1 MSSAHCL
8 ISGFLAQFAV
18 GYHTS
23 SILSEVTVLSWIGR
37 SGRIAVMHRAEVVGT
52 ETRSSYVDL
61 ADVEVEWFIDRVGSP
76 RLRLS
81 AW

>member
-37 SGRIAVMHRAEVVGT
+37 SGRIAVMHRAEFVSTG
-52 ETRSSYVDL
+52 TRSSYIGL
-61 ADVEVEWFIDRVGSP
+61 ADGGVGWSVEEVSGQCLALP
-76 RLRLS
+76 